1 MTSTG
6 SATLRTDR
14 VRFVALLYPKEG
26 VSFEEFDRY
35 WTEDHSKVFMSI
47 DIVKQNL
54 LKYEQVQLH
63 F

>member
-26 VSFEEFDRY
+26 VTFEEFDRY
-35 WTEDHSKVFMSI
+35 WTELELEER
-47 DIVKQNL
+47 QAYEL
-54 LKYEQVQLH
+54 LAKRRVRTLLCLP
-63 F
+63 